1 MTYMFLKLYD
11 EDEDANV
18 EMILQGDSKQQGIH
32 SSLQPD
38 SKRTPIWHFLI
49 TNMGL

>member
-18 EMILQGDSKQQGIH
+18 EMILQGDSKQQGIQ
-32 SSLQPD
+32 SSLQTQSGP
-38 SKRTPIWHFLI
+38 
-49 TNMGL
+49 

>member
-32 SSLQPD
+32 SSP
-38 SKRTPIWHFLI
+38 
-49 TNMGL
+49 

>member
-1 MTYMFLKLYD
+1 MTLYTTYMFLQLYD

-32 SSLQPD
+32 SSLQTQSGPRSD
-38 SKRTPIWHFLI
+38 TSS
-49 TNMGL
+49 